1 MILVCVHLCTYEVGD
16 ADEETLNEKQC
27 RIQTLSGG
35 GGAGQSSRPLDKGGG
50 GSHKN
55 FYTYQS

>member
-35 GGAGQSSRPLDKGGG
+35 GRAVFQTLR
-50 GSHKN
+50 
-55 FYTYQS
+55 